1 MQEPGSPVPG
11 DLFNSFSVCMRRLAE
26 GGGIRNFG
34 SRSAAGLLKRGE
46 LGLLCAGRGQRCRSL
61 PILPEGSYHLYDYQ
75 FFFRNLQQNVEQ
87 RINSYMEDILDKAE

>member
-1 MQEPGSPVPG
+1 MMNKCKSPAV
-11 DLFNSFSVCMRRLAE
+11 LFLVICLILSLSAC
-26 GGGIRNFG
+26 GGIRNFG